1 MVGIAGT
8 VHQGDSCLGT
18 FEQIFGLIHSSF
30 VENSWKI
37 KFIHLR
43 IVGGSSL
50 APGSSLKPS
59 VTFEQ
64 SDLEAFYNV
73 ITLCNSPEVRPNIR
87 QILDSGAADQVL
99 HSGDEALLNKR
110 EMNLPNPLKH

>member
-1 MVGIAGT
+1 MGI
-8 VHQGDSCLGT
+8 
-18 FEQIFGLIHSSF
+18 FEQIFGLIRSPF
-30 VENSWKI
+30 VENTWKI
-37 KFIHLR
+37 KFINLR
-43 IVGGSSL
+43 IVGGNSL

-87 QILDSGAADQVL
+87 QILDSGTGDQVL
-99 HSGDEALLNKR
+99 RSRDEALLNKR
-110 EMNLPNPLKH
+110 EVNVADPLRH